1 MTLNNSK
8 AVRYVTNTCILFF
21 CCTSILTSSRV
32 AEAGKNLLVPVKR
45 DDGTDSA
52 VYQKVIVTSALA
64 RLTKEVGEK
73 GQPID
78 AFSFF
83 YRLKTDDGKLDKQKD
98 GKTYWRVGSPDGD
111 PLGYICTTAS
121 VKDKN
126 GSAKEGNALREW
138 NTRFVLDPQQV
149 ATPDRPFELL
159 HPKKKCHGY
168 L

>member
-8 AVRYVTNTCILFF
+8 PVRYVTNTCILFF

-73 GQPID
+73 GLPID

-98 GKTYWRVGSPDGD
+98 GKTYW
-111 PLGYICTTAS
+111 
-121 VKDKN
+121 
-126 GSAKEGNALREW
+126 
-138 NTRFVLDPQQV
+138 
-149 ATPDRPFELL
+149 
-159 HPKKKCHGY
+159 
-168 L
+168 